1 MRIHVVQDSDE
12 LFLSSWG
19 PLAEQAISKTRFP
32 FERYLAG
39 HFFRQSFYSGFFDP
53 LKRKLFFLP
62 VRWHS
67 KPLNEKWNVVEQAA
81 MRELLL
87 WVAPVDQKSSAATA
101 HTAALGR
108 KIKSLPLSALR
119 ITAYMWIFRRR
130 IAHISWPRHSR
141 RPRNHCAHRLVCTH
155 IHVRD
160 KSAIFIDRKMTPG
173 ASAEPRF
180 GIAHKNEKRSESS
193 GVSDI
198 PGHKTTG
205 LHGHA
210 KIIKEIGDPID
221 LKIFVHIDKSAI
233 LPHKL
238 LQEVETGFI

>member
-1 MRIHVVQDSDE
+1 
-12 LFLSSWG
+12 
-19 PLAEQAISKTRFP
+19 
-32 FERYLAG
+32 
-39 HFFRQSFYSGFFDP
+39 
-53 LKRKLFFLP
+53 
-62 VRWHS
+62 
-67 KPLNEKWNVVEQAA
+67 

-130 IAHISWPRHSR
+130 IAQYLGRAIRGDRETIARIGWFARTFMFGM
-141 RPRNHCAHRLVCTH
+141 N
-155 IHVRD
+155 
-160 KSAIFIDRKMTPG
+160 SAIFIDRKMTPG